1 MLLVR
6 EKGQEQA
13 VGETMEL
20 SKSVCSR
27 SKKFGVA
34 NGEREGDQWPG
45 QRVVKLDGVKL

>member
-6 EKGQEQA
+6 EKGEEQA

-20 SKSVCSR
+20 SKIVCSR

-34 NGEREGDQWPG
+34 NGEREGNQGPG
-45 QRVVKLDGVKL
+45 QRVVKLDGIKL

>member
-13 VGETMEL
+13 VGEAMEL

-27 SKKFGVA
+27 SEKFGVA
-34 NGEREGDQWPG
+34 NGEREGDKWPG
-45 QRVVKLDGVKL
+45 QRVVKLDGIK

>member
-13 VGETMEL
+13 VGEAMEL

-27 SKKFGVA
+27 SEKFGVA
-34 NGEREGDQWPG
+34 IGEREGDQWPG
-45 QRVVKLDGVKL
+45 QRVVKLDGIK